1 MKKRWFL
8 YEATAL
14 FGADQI
20 CKTYVE
26 QNLDPEEE
34 KRLTDRVV
42 LRRAHNRGIS
52 FGILKDTPKAV
63 LTLSVLAASI
73 VTVIQVFSM
82 FQRKRILR
90 SVSLSALAAGAWSN
104 TFDRFARGYVVDY
117 IGFPCRKK
125 KDSSVTYNFA
135 DFFIAMGAAGTLA
148 GELFSSK

>member
-26 QNLDPEEE
+26 QNLDSEEE

-73 VTVIQVFSM
+73 VTVIQHVPEKEDPAQRVFIRTGS
-82 FQRKRILR
+82 
-90 SVSLSALAAGAWSN
+90 
-104 TFDRFARGYVVDY
+104 RGVEQYV
-117 IGFPCRKK
+117 
-125 KDSSVTYNFA
+125 
-135 DFFIAMGAAGTLA
+135 
-148 GELFSSK
+148 

>member
-42 LRRAHNRGIS
+42 LRRAHN
-52 FGILKDTPKAV
+52 
-63 LTLSVLAASI
+63 
-73 VTVIQVFSM
+73 M
-82 FQRKRILR
+82 FR
-90 SVSLSALAAGAWSN
+90 
-104 TFDRFARGYVVDY
+104 T
-117 IGFPCRKK
+117 
-125 KDSSVTYNFA
+125 
-135 DFFIAMGAAGTLA
+135 
-148 GELFSSK
+148 